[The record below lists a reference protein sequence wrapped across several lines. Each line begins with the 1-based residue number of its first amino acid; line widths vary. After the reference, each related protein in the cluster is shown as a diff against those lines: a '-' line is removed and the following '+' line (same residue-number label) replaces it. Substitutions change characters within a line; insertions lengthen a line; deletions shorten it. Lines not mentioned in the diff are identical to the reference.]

1 MPSGEHTITTPL
13 PAMAARGCHGFG
25 TLDGD
30 GALTIYLHDA
40 ATPAQQAAAAAII
53 RARAATITGEHHG
66 HPGQVD

>member
-1 MPSGEHTITTPL
+1 MTTRRVSSATSGHAEHMTAVTTPL

-40 ATPAQQAAAAAII
+40 ATPAQQAAAAAIP
-53 RARAATITGEHHG
+53 E
-66 HPGQVD
+66 PP